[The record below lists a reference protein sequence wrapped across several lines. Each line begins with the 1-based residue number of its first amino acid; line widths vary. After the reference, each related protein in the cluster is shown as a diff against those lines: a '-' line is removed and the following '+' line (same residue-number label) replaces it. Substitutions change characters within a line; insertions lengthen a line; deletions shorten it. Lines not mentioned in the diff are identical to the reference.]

1 MPVLSYNQPMQKVLI
16 IGAGEIGQAI
26 AKILAKANRCI
37 VDFWDSEPKK
47 VLNQK
52 DLSVLVPSA
61 DVIFLAIPSKA
72 VRAVLSDIS
81 GNVGRSVPV
90 VVLAKGLEINTGKT
104 MDQVLKEYLG
114 RKRGML
120 LYGPMI
126 AEEISAG
133 KGTAAVLAAY
143 SARMA
148 KKVIALFVCHDLR
161 LTFSTD
167 MRGVALTGVLKNI
180 YSVGLGIVHGLDL
193 GCNFRGWYV
202 AQACLEMGEIV
213 PRLGGKRE
221 TVYGQS
227 GVGDLVATGFS
238 SDSRNHQVGY
248 NLAKEGKNEME
259 SEGTKALAMVCKH
272 LGNSSHYPLLN
283 VLRLVII
290 EKRSVPE
297 YFPTAI
303 CACGATD
310 AKQMVCETPR

>member
-1 MPVLSYNQPMQKVLI
+1 MQKVLI

-26 AKILAKANRCI
+26 AKILAKANKSS

-47 VLNQK
+47 VKNQK
-52 DLSVLVPSA
+52 DLRELVPGAS
-61 DVIFLAIPSKA
+61 VIFLAIPSKA

-81 GNVGRSVPV
+81 SQIGKNVPV
-90 VVLAKGLEINTGKT
+90 IVLAKGLEANTGKT
-104 MDQVLKEYLG
+104 MDQVLREYLG

-143 SARMA
+143 SAGMA
-148 KKVIALFVCHDLR
+148 KKVISLFRCHDLR

-180 YSVGLGIVHGLDL
+180 YSVGLGITHGLEL
-193 GCNFRGWYV
+193 GSNFRGWYV
-202 AQACLEMGEIV
+202 AQACLEMSEIV
-213 PRLGGKRE
+213 PKLGGKKA

-238 SDSRNHQVGY
+238 NDSRNHQTGMS
-248 NLAKEGKNEME
+248 LAKDQGSAMT
-259 SEGTKALAMVCKH
+259 SEGTKSIAQICRR
-272 LGNSSHYPLLN
+272 LGKYSRYPLLN
-283 VLRLVII
+283 ILHLVIV
-290 EKRSVPE
+290 EKKSVVE
-297 YFPTAI
+297 YFPLAI
-303 CACGATD
+303 CACGTTD
-310 AKQMVCETPR
+310 AKQLVCETPR

>member
-1 MPVLSYNQPMQKVLI
+1 MQKVLI

-26 AKILAKANRCI
+26 AKILVKANKCT

-47 VLNQK
+47 VPNQN
-52 DLSVLVPSA
+52 DLRVLVPVA

-81 GNVGRSVPV
+81 SEVGRSVPV
-90 VVLAKGLEINTGKT
+90 VVLAKGIEANTGKT

-114 RKRGML
+114 GKRGML

-143 SARMA
+143 SAGMA
-148 KKVIALFVCHDLR
+148 RKVISLFDCYDLR

-180 YSVGLGIVHGLDL
+180 YSVGLGIVHGLEL

-202 AQACLEMGEIV
+202 AQACFEMGEIV
-213 PRLGGKRE
+213 PKLGGKKE

-238 SDSRNHQVGY
+238 SNSRNHQAGL
-248 NLAKEGKNEME
+248 NLVKDQSLEMSSDGTRAISQICNLLGKY
-259 SEGTKALAMVCKH
+259 
-272 LGNSSHYPLLN
+272 SHYPLLN
-283 VLRLVII
+283 ILRLVVVD
-290 EKRSVPE
+290 KKSVAE
-297 YFPTAI
+297 YFPVAI
-303 CACGATD
+303 CACGTTD
-310 AKQMVCETPR
+310 AKQMVCEDPR

>member
-1 MPVLSYNQPMQKVLI
+1 MQKILI

-26 AKILAKANRCI
+26 AKILAKANRCT

-47 VLNQK
+47 VPKQN
-52 DLSVLVPSA
+52 DLHVLVLGA

-81 GNVGRSVPV
+81 GDVGRTVPV
-90 VVLAKGLEINTGKT
+90 IVLAKGLEANTGKT

-133 KGTAAVLAAY
+133 KGTAGVLAGY
-143 SARMA
+143 SAGMA
-148 KKVIALFVCHDLR
+148 KKVISLFQCHDLR

-167 MRGVALTGVLKNI
+167 IRGVALTGVLKNI
-180 YSVGLGIVHGLDL
+180 YSVGLGIVHGLEL

-213 PRLGGKRE
+213 PKLGGKKE

-238 SDSRNHQVGY
+238 SDSRNHQVG
-248 NLAKEGKNEME
+248 LSLTKEQSSEIS
-259 SEGTKALAMVCKH
+259 SEGTKAIPQICNL
-272 LGNSSHYPLLN
+272 LGKYSHYPLLN
-283 VLRLVII
+283 VLRLVVV
-290 EKRSVPE
+290 EKKSVAE
-297 YFPTAI
+297 YFPVAI
-303 CACGATD
+303 CACGTTD
-310 AKQMVCETPR
+310 AKQMVCDNPR